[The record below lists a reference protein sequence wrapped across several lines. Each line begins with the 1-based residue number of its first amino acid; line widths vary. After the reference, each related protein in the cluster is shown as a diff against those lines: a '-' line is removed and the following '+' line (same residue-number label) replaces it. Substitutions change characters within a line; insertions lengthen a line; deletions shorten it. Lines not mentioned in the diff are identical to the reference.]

1 MSSFQL
7 SSRLQALQEEGGVR
21 GKEADGRL
29 ELTKLNLSLRIL
41 EKVASYWYVFDNL
54 ATDDAKARSK
64 MARSRL
70 FIFHRLI

>member
-29 ELTKLNLSLRIL
+29 ELTKLNLSIANSREGSIL
-41 EKVASYWYVFDNL
+41 LVCF
-54 ATDDAKARSK
+54 
-64 MARSRL
+64 
-70 FIFHRLI
+70 